1 MVNFPIL
8 YTGKGTE
15 QPLKDMGD
23 TYEVFSRKFMDAQ
36 RMKMEKHL
44 SDEKFMLEQGVD
56 PVQLIADKAMEKQA
70 ADIDWYNKE
79 MASRMAKNDGFL
91 STEDKMWAAS
101 NKRKIM
107 ASQQNWQANQ
117 QRWDYERKLVDR
129 DFGKTWDVDY
139 FRKATEDFLLTGE
152 FTTGLD
158 PIAID
163 VKAELTEMG
172 KRAGTHKET
181 IITEKGGKKVT
192 ETVQGYGTTEEA
204 QAAIQELI
212 NRDSARGGGGIKTF
226 INDFRKL
233 PIAEQGKWL
242 EDRNKDGQI
251 SPQEQ
256 TNGILRW
263 VMNNPDYINAFR
275 GEDTSRRTEP
285 TKPKGSEFGFEEF
298 IFGNTKVTTLP
309 IPPVSKTIG
318 GVQYD
323 DYYSILSPKKVE
335 VPLGKTT
342 EIDGN
347 ERSEGETY
355 TSEEVEFI
363 AFSPSKKEFFFRKA
377 RSGGRSDLILS
388 VTVDELNKNYSQLPA
403 GLFEWPI
410 VYNNKRM
417 KIKDVLAQTG
427 TGVATTS
434 EGKKQIP
441 NF

>member
-23 TYEVFSRKFMDAQ
+23 SYEVFSRKFMDAQ

-44 SDEKFMLEQGVD
+44 SDEKFMLEQGID
-56 PVQLIADKAMEKQA
+56 PIQLISDTAMQKQGS
-70 ADIDWYNKE
+70 DIDWYNKKW
-79 MASRMAKNDGFL
+79 AGRMAQNEGFL
-91 STEDKMWAAS
+91 STQDKMEMGS
-101 NKRKIM
+101 DKRKIT

-139 FRKATEDFLLTGE
+139 FRKATEEFLLTGE

-158 PIAID
+158 PVAVD
-163 VKAELTEMG
+163 VKAELADMG
-172 KRAGTHKET
+172 RRTGTYKD
-181 IITEKGGKKVT
+181 IDIVEKGGKKVT
-192 ETVQGYGTTEEA
+192 ETVQRQGTVEEA
-204 QAAIQELI
+204 QVAIQEMME
-212 NRDSARGGGGIKTF
+212 RDTGGRIKTF

-233 PIAEQGKWL
+233 PIAEQAKWL
-242 EDRNKDGQI
+242 VDRNSDGQI
-251 SPQEQ
+251 SPQERM
-256 TNGILRW
+256 NGIAKW
-263 VMNNPDYINAFR
+263 AMNNPDYINAFQ
-275 GEDTSRRTEP
+275 GEDISRRTEP
-285 TKPKGSEFGFEEF
+285 VKPKEDSGFFKF
-298 IFGNTKVTTLP
+298 IFGNTRVTTQP
-309 IPPVSKTIG
+309 VTPVSKTIG
-318 GVQYD
+318 GVPYD
-323 DYYSILSPKKVE
+323 DYYPILSPKKVE
-335 VPLGKTT
+335 VPLGKTM
-342 EIDGN
+342 EI
-347 ERSEGETY
+347 EEKTRSEGDTY
-355 TSEEVEFI
+355 TSAEVEFI

-377 RSGGRSDLILS
+377 RSGGLSDLILS

-410 VYNNKRM
+410 MYNNKPM

-427 TGVATTS
+427 TTTIG